1 MNFKNPHQR
10 GQKAR
15 RILTTAV
22 LLAAITTTAP
32 AQADRDSQ
40 TMYAGL
46 IGGSSWMDN
55 QIEDVDGFAHW
66 GVPGWTLDYNDSG
79 LVFGVLAGRR
89 FSLGDLPLRF
99 EVDGMLGDM
108 SARSN
113 RVDPEGLDETVETE
127 IRWLATAR
135 IGPEHAI
142 GPVLAFASFGVAL
155 AGIDR
160 SVTDIDSS
168 ATVAPHVDTDD
179 SFSDHTTEVGW
190 VAGLGVETR
199 WERAWDVRLE
209 GLYMEFGKT
218 THYVNHSGGNRCGP
232 GGPQRPCPYEIDHA
246 LGMVRLG
253 ITYRFGG

>member
-1 MNFKNPHQR
+1 MNFLNPHHH
-10 GQKAR
+10 GQNAR
-15 RILTTAV
+15 RILAAAV
-22 LLAAITTTAP
+22 MLAAITTTAH
-32 AQADRDSQ
+32 AQADRGSQ
-40 TMYAGL
+40 KMYAGL
-46 IGGSSWMDN
+46 VAGSSWMDN
-55 QIEDVDGFAHW
+55 RIEDVEGFAHW
-66 GVPGWTLDYNDSG
+66 GMPGWTLDYNDSG

-99 EVDGMLGDM
+99 EVDGMQGDM

-127 IRWLATAR
+127 IRWVATAR

-160 SVTDIDSS
+160 SVTDIDWRP
-168 ATVAPHVDTDD
+168 TVAPHVDHDD

-199 WERAWDVRLE
+199 WQRAWDVRLE
-209 GLYMEFGKT
+209 GLYMEFGKS
-218 THYVNHSGGNRCGP
+218 THYVNHSGDNRCSPEGP
-232 GGPQRPCPYEIDHA
+232 NRPCPYEIDHA

-253 ITYRFGG
+253 ITYRF